1 MPKEP
6 RPLHDLHPLR
16 LLPLALCLAM
26 VVFCIIRGGF
36 SVEDILSYAPRNVWL
51 AAGFLLL
58 LYLAKCLS
66 VAFPIIVLQVAAGH
80 LFAPAAAL
88 ALNVFRPCGGSHR
101 SLLDRPVFRQRA
113 HHSAFW
119 PAIPRLDGLLESQE
133 GHYLFLSFFLR
144 VIYLLPGDI
153 VSMYFGSVRGPY
165 LTCLLGGL
173 LGGLPSLLAATLLG
187 ASVSQ
192 PGSPAFWLALGITAG
207 VSVLSL
213 LGYLLWQKRQ
223 KNKI

>member
-26 VVFCIIRGGF
+26 VVFCLIRGGF
-36 SVEDILSYAPRNVWL
+36 SVEDILSYAPQNIWF

-58 LYLAKCLS
+58 LYLAKSLS

-80 LFAPAAAL
+80 LFAPTAAL
-88 ALNVFRPCGGSHR
+88 ALNILGLAIDLTVPFWIGRFSGSGLTTR
-101 SLLDRPVFRQRA
+101 LLARY
-113 HHSAFW
+113 
-119 PAIPRLDGLLESQE
+119 PRLDGLLESQE
-133 GHYLFLSFFLR
+133 GHYLFLAFFLR

-165 LTCLLGGL
+165 FTCLLGGL

-207 VSVLSL
+207 VSTLSL
-213 LGYLLWQKRQ
+213 LGYLLWQKRH
-223 KNKI
+223 KTRF

>member
-1 MPKEP
+1 MSGWPPVSCCCSTSPKVSVWLFP
-6 RPLHDLHPLR
+6 SSFCRLPPGICIGRFSGSGLTTR
-16 LLPLALCLAM
+16 LLA
-26 VVFCIIRGGF
+26 R
-36 SVEDILSYAPRNVWL
+36 Y
-51 AAGFLLL
+51 
-58 LYLAKCLS
+58 
-66 VAFPIIVLQVAAGH
+66 
-80 LFAPAAAL
+80 
-88 ALNVFRPCGGSHR
+88 
-101 SLLDRPVFRQRA
+101 
-113 HHSAFW
+113 
-119 PAIPRLDGLLESQE
+119 PRLDGLLESQE

-207 VSVLSL
+207 VSVFSL

>member
-1 MPKEP
+1 MA
-6 RPLHDLHPLR
+6 R
-16 LLPLALCLAM
+16 
-26 VVFCIIRGGF
+26 
-36 SVEDILSYAPRNVWL
+36 Y
-51 AAGFLLL
+51 
-58 LYLAKCLS
+58 
-66 VAFPIIVLQVAAGH
+66 
-80 LFAPAAAL
+80 
-88 ALNVFRPCGGSHR
+88 
-101 SLLDRPVFRQRA
+101 
-113 HHSAFW
+113 
-119 PAIPRLDGLLESQE
+119 PRLDGLLESQE

-173 LGGLPSLLAATLLG
+173 LGGLPSLLGGLPSLLAATLLG

>member
-1 MPKEP
+1 M
-6 RPLHDLHPLR
+6 
-16 LLPLALCLAM
+16 
-26 VVFCIIRGGF
+26 
-36 SVEDILSYAPRNVWL
+36 
-51 AAGFLLL
+51 
-58 LYLAKCLS
+58 
-66 VAFPIIVLQVAAGH
+66 AFPIIVLQVAAGH

-88 ALNVFRPCGGSHR
+88 ALNVLGLAVDLTVPFWIGRFSGLGASGTPCVVY
-101 SLLDRPVFRQRA
+101 L
-113 HHSAFW
+113 SA
-119 PAIPRLDGLLESQE
+119 
-133 GHYLFLSFFLR
+133 
-144 VIYLLPGDI
+144 
-153 VSMYFGSVRGPY
+153 
-165 LTCLLGGL
+165 GL

>member
-1 MPKEP
+1 MFFDKMLRENGVVQQ
-6 RPLHDLHPLR
+6 LEDLG
-16 LLPLALCLAM
+16 
-26 VVFCIIRGGF
+26 IR
-36 SVEDILSYAPRNVWL
+36 D
-51 AAGFLLL
+51 
-58 LYLAKCLS
+58 
-66 VAFPIIVLQVAAGH
+66 
-80 LFAPAAAL
+80 
-88 ALNVFRPCGGSHR
+88 
-101 SLLDRPVFRQRA
+101 
-113 HHSAFW
+113 
-119 PAIPRLDGLLESQE
+119 
-133 GHYLFLSFFLR
+133 
-144 VIYLLPGDI
+144 GDI

-207 VSVLSL
+207 VSVFSL

>member
-1 MPKEP
+1 MSGWPP
-6 RPLHDLHPLR
+6 VSCCCSTSPNASAWLFPSSFYRLPPGICLPLR
-16 LLPLALCLAM
+16 
-26 VVFCIIRGGF
+26 RRWRR
-36 SVEDILSYAPRNVWL
+36 Y
-51 AAGFLLL
+51 
-58 LYLAKCLS
+58 
-66 VAFPIIVLQVAAGH
+66 
-80 LFAPAAAL
+80 
-88 ALNVFRPCGGSHR
+88 
-101 SLLDRPVFRQRA
+101 
-113 HHSAFW
+113 
-119 PAIPRLDGLLESQE
+119 PRLDGLLESQE

-213 LGYLLWQKRQ
+213 LGYLL
-223 KNKI
+223 

>member
-16 LLPLALCLAM
+16 LLPLVLCLVM

-58 LYLAKCLS
+58 LYLAKSLS

-88 ALNVFRPCGGSHR
+88 ALNVLGLAVDLTVPFWIGRFSGRGLTTR
-101 SLLDRPVFRQRA
+101 LLARY
-113 HHSAFW
+113 
-119 PAIPRLDGLLESQE
+119 PRLDGLLESQE

-153 VSMYFGSVRGPY
+153 VSMYFGSVGAPISPV
-165 LTCLLGGL
+165 CSAGCWAAC
-173 LGGLPSLLAATLLG
+173 PACWPPPCWAPAFHSL
-187 ASVSQ
+187 V
-192 PGSPAFWLALGITAG
+192 PRPFGSPLASPPGFPSSRCWAISFGKG
-207 VSVLSL
+207 V
-213 LGYLLWQKRQ
+213 KRT
-223 KNKI
+223 KI